1 MHAGEYPD
9 SGVSSELET
18 KCDIRNEEGDADS
31 DTESSPPPQDVSFTN
46 DENKIPDDYTVS
58 YLFLFIEIC
67 WNRIFEKGK
76 MLITKSYVYL
86 QDHVQSNDDTAYDE
100 NQKSRPSRYI
110 STI

>member
-1 MHAGEYPD
+1 MHIGEYPD

-58 YLFLFIEIC
+58 YLLC
-67 WNRIFEKGK
+67 P
-76 MLITKSYVYL
+76 
-86 QDHVQSNDDTAYDE
+86 HH
-100 NQKSRPSRYI
+100 
-110 STI
+110 